1 MEGHFLIPIFLILGL
16 SVIFTLLV
24 LPEPVSV
31 PLSAVTS
38 VERESDGVVKT
49 EERNLCFT
57 RDEDEK
63 KDDDVSVYCVQA
75 QGSLVCW
82 VAACGRDTVTL
93 CSTYYTICVLI
104 YGTGTLQHSVLL
116 IYTKGRSHFKKT
128 VKKRGHCPLV
138 GGGGQPQFLF

>member
-1 MEGHFLIPIFLILGL
+1 M
-16 SVIFTLLV
+16 

-82 VAACGRDTVTL
+82 VAACGRDTATL
-93 CSTYYTICVLI
+93 CSTYYTIYI
-104 YGTGTLQHSVLL
+104 M
-116 IYTKGRSHFKKT
+116 YTISMAQ
-128 VKKRGHCPLV
+128 GHCNTKFHSFARHCP
-138 GGGGQPQFLF
+138 PQL